1 MSTYTLY
8 FSPGACSL
16 ALAIALHEA
25 DVSFDRVRVDLKA
38 KKLPDGSS
46 YLDVSPKGYVPT
58 LRLPDGQLLT
68 EASVTLQY
76 IGDQRPEAK
85 LIPPYGT
92 FERYRAQELLN
103 FIATELHKGMNPFYN
118 PAANEEFRTALAK
131 KLADRWAV
139 LAERL
144 DGHPFLDGDQFTL
157 ADAYAFYVLRAWQH
171 AVKRELTPWPALV
184 DYYARLAARPSVM
197 RALEEEGIK
206 A

>member
-1 MSTYTLY
+1 MPFTLY

-25 DVSFDRVRVDLKA
+25 NIPFERVRVNLRDKT
-38 KKLPDGSS
+38 LPDGSS
-46 YLDVSPKGYVPT
+46 YLVISPKGYVPT
-58 LRLPDGQLLT
+58 LRLHDDQLLT

-76 IGDQRPEAK
+76 IGDQRPDAQ

-118 PAANEEFRTALAK
+118 PAANEELKASLEK

-139 LAERL
+139 LAEMLR
-144 DGHPFLDGDQFTL
+144 GRPFLRGGKFTV
-157 ADAYAFYVLRAWQH
+157 ADAYAFYALRAWQH
-171 AVKRELTPWPALV
+171 AVKRDLAAWPALV
-184 DYYARLAARPSVM
+184 EYYGRLATRPSVI
-197 RALEEEGIK
+197 RALEEEGLK

>member
-16 ALAIALHEA
+16 AIAIALHEA
-25 DVSFDRVRVDLKA
+25 DIPFDRLRVDLRS
-38 KKLPDGSS
+38 KKLPDGSN

-58 LRLPDGQLLT
+58 LRLPDGEILT

-76 IGDQRPEAK
+76 IGDRKPEK
-85 LIPPYGT
+85 QLIPPYGT

-118 PAANEEFRTALAK
+118 PAANEEFKTALAK
-131 KLADRWAV
+131 KLGDRWAV
-139 LAERL
+139 LAEHL
-144 DGHPFLDGDQFTL
+144 QQGPFLHGDQFTL
-157 ADAYAFYVLRAWQH
+157 ADAYAFYALRSWQH
-171 AVKRELTPWPALV
+171 AVKRDLTPWPALV

-197 RALEEEGIK
+197 RALEEEGLQ